1 MTPALAVKNQPS
13 PADLPLSNRLSET
26 SQSLSRSLA
35 SIASNLRELSLSWK
49 AMNAG
54 ADSRTW
60 REKWKGARNSLD
72 ELQALSVP

>member
-1 MTPALAVKNQPS
+1 MTLALAGKNQPS
-13 PADLPLSNRLSET
+13 LADPQLSSPPSGT
-26 SQSLSRSLA
+26 SQSLSLSLA
-35 SIASNLRELSLSWK
+35 SIASSLRELSLSWK